1 MLDIIKDESKGCFCS
16 QGFFLWRSDP
26 PRLLQ
31 RARLVCGRARRLGRE
46 YHIFLQD
53 LISIHSSSDSC
64 PSCAKIEQ
72 QLLKIG
78 LNKEWAF
85 ILARCE
91 LPSRWLKIIVNE
103 RLSIRWNKQEYTI
116 KSSVIS
122 LCLDNWCFQTPQKLS
137 GEDKMTEKRV
147 ADWFFFPKQIVDFWP
162 PPPHNGRTVAPEA
175 ILFESPCRAHS
186 ETKIAQIICQ
196 GRDFNHLFYYS

>member
-16 QGFFLWRSDP
+16 QGLVLWRSDP

-91 LPSRWLKIIVNE
+91 LPSRWLKLLLTNAWVFGEIYKNIQSKALSYHYAWIIG
-103 RLSIRWNKQEYTI
+103 S
-116 KSSVIS
+116 
-122 LCLDNWCFQTPQKLS
+122 FQTPQKLS
-137 GEDKMTEKRV
+137 GEDKKTEKRV
-147 ADWFFFPKQIVDFWP
+147 ADWFFSSPKQTVDFRP
-162 PPPHNGRTVAPEA
+162 PTPWSPPEQLKIVVCDRK
-175 ILFESPCRAHS
+175 S
-186 ETKIAQIICQ
+186 EQII
-196 GRDFNHLFYYS
+196 